1 MLLKMATIESTSSR
15 FYKELFFV
23 QKCFAQLFIYL
34 KFRFVIFGA
43 KLLENVDENDN
54 CIPQTSQSIVNFI
67 NILQADFA
75 PIFFRQKITKLN
87 CNWRITAQSTK
98 NAQY

>member
-1 MLLKMATIESTSSR
+1 
-15 FYKELFFV
+15 
-23 QKCFAQLFIYL
+23 L

-75 PIFFRQKITKLN
+75 AIFFRQKITKLN
-87 CNWRITAQSTK
+87 CNCRLTAQSSSEFYHNFTAAFRRADPK
-98 NAQY
+98 NTVKV